1 MLTNLNNVIEKAKK
15 IRLAIFDVDG
25 VLTTGVLGYGA
36 NGLEYKEFHVYDG
49 QGMKFLKK
57 SGVEIGI
64 ITACKSKM
72 VTKRMQD
79 LEIAHVYQG
88 SCDKMRDYEDL
99 KLKLNL
105 NDEQIAYIG
114 DDLPDLALIQKAGLG
129 ITVPNAPQILQTH
142 ANWITT
148 RNGGRGAAREMC
160 ELIMNAQGTY
170 TALINSYLY
179 TPIDSPLKE
188 NS

>member
-1 MLTNLNNVIEKAKK
+1 MLTHLNNAIEKAKK

-36 NGLEYKEFHVYDG
+36 NGLEYKEFHVHDG
-49 QGMKFLKK
+49 QGIKFLKK

-72 VTKRMQD
+72 VTQRMQD
-79 LEIAHVYQG
+79 LEITHVYQG
-88 SCDKMRDYEDL
+88 STDKMRDYEDL

-105 NDEQIAYIG
+105 HDEQIAYMG

-129 ITVPNAPQILQTH
+129 ITVPNAPQILQIH
-142 ANWITT
+142 ADWITT
-148 RNGGRGAAREMC
+148 KKGGKGAARELC
-160 ELIMNAQGTY
+160 ELVMNAQETY
-170 TALINSYLY
+170 IALVNSYLY
-179 TPIDSPLKE
+179 KPIDSPLKE